1 MEIRK
6 FNNLNDVPSK
16 IMVPNP
22 GKRTYTP
29 QETFK
34 PIKSSDLPR
43 KILGKLMGFSV
54 LTDDSVHPAYALQG
68 QPLNINGITNVNI
81 LDNIAKVL
89 LLQDGIYT
97 ARYTKSSDPFKISP
111 DEFILTTNKKI
122 AYFVVVLESE
132 VINTNHLSRYRL
144 IEP

>member
-29 QETFK
+29 QETFET
-34 PIKSSDLPR
+34 IKSSDLSFQ
-43 KILGKLMGFSV
+43 ILGKLLGFV
-54 LTDDSVHPAYALQG
+54 KLPDGSVHPAYALQG

-97 ARYTKSSDPFKISP
+97 ARYTKSSDPFKISA
-111 DEFILTTNKKI
+111 DKSILLRNKSI